1 MPTFDPAD
9 LSPDATYHLL
19 SALVVPRPIAWVGS
33 IGRDGVANLAP
44 HSFFNVVSNDPPI
57 VHFTSSGTKDTL
69 TNIRAHPEFTVS
81 LVTSDL
87 LAAMNTTAVAAPPGE
102 DEFALAG
109 LEPAESVTVAPPRVA
124 ASPAALEC
132 TVRTV
137 LSMGSGHMV
146 FGDVTHLHVDDAVW
160 RDGRVDHEVLAP
172 VGRLSG
178 SRYAMP
184 GTIRELERP
193 SWADLEA
200 GTS

>member
-9 LSPDATYHLL
+9 LSPDAAYHLL

-44 HSFFNVVSNDPPI
+44 HSFFNVVSSHPPI

-69 TNIRAHPEFTVS
+69 TNVRAHPEFTIS
-81 LVTSDL
+81 LVTPDL

-178 SRYAMP
+178 RRYAMP
-184 GTIRELERP
+184 STIRELERP
-193 SWADLEA
+193 TWADLEA